1 MKLNSNF
8 ILWLAAIIL
17 AVTPVI
23 VYIIT
28 LNVSGFAESS
38 RDFGIFGD
46 YIGGTVGT
54 IVGIIS
60 IYLLYKTYTSQVLFA
75 RNQAIVEKRQQF
87 ESTFFNLLE
96 RQQSL
101 REQLECKI
109 GEEHFQSFSY
119 LKRMREELSDALAC
133 LNYREEE
140 VTVENKILLKNIV
153 NQLYLDFFIPNVSHL
168 GHYFRHLYHII
179 KYVDES
185 NLQDAK
191 QYVDI
196 LQAQLSNDELYLLAI
211 NGISNYGR
219 RKMLPLMDKYSLLEN
234 FNANDDMLIVK
245 LLSIFYTNT
254 ENKYLMSKSKRIIF
268 IGGVHGVG
276 KSTFVNAVK
285 VKSPSVEGLSFST
298 ILKWENTVQKTVENV
313 AENQNKLLT
322 NLPYFIDMDKNYL
335 LDGHFCLLTSQGDI
349 KRVPIEVFDAINPDM
364 IVLLEES
371 PAVICQRLSK
381 RDTVEYPED
390 LIKTFLF
397 EERMYAKEVADTL
410 GVPIKCCNS
419 ETCNICIDELIQYFY
434 SNNR

>member
-8 ILWLAAIIL
+8 ILWSIAIIL
-17 AVTPVI
+17 AVSPVI
-23 VYIIT
+23 VYCIT
-28 LNVSGFAESS
+28 LSASSFAESS
-38 RDFGIFGD
+38 GDFGIFGD

-75 RNQAIVEKRQQF
+75 RNQAVVERRQQF

-96 RQQSL
+96 QQQRL

-109 GEEHFQSFSY
+109 GEEHFQGFSY
-119 LKRMREELSDALAC
+119 LKRMREELSDALSC
-133 LNYREEE
+133 LNYRMEE
-140 VTVENKILLKNIV
+140 VNVENKILLKNIV
-153 NQLYLDFFIPNVSHL
+153 NQLYLDFFIPNVSHI

-185 NLQDAK
+185 NVQDAK
-191 QYVDI
+191 KYVDI

-219 RKMLPLMDKYSLLEN
+219 RRMLPLMDKYSLLEN

-254 ENKYLMSKSKRIIF
+254 QNKYLMSKSKKIIF

-285 VKSPSVEGLSFST
+285 VKCPSVVGLSCSK
-298 ILKWENTVQKTVENV
+298 ILKWENPVHKVVENV
-313 AENQNKLLT
+313 EENQNKLLA
-322 NLPYFIDMDKNYL
+322 NLPYFIDLDKNYL
-335 LDGHFCLLTSQGDI
+335 LDGHFCLLTERGAI
-349 KRVPIEVFDAINPDM
+349 ERVPMEVFENINPDM

-371 PAVICQRLSK
+371 PAVICQRLSE
-381 RDTVEYPED
+381 RDTMQYSED
-390 LIKTFLF
+390 LIKSFLL
-397 EERMYAKEVADTL
+397 EERMYANEVADTL
-410 GVPIKCCNS
+410 GIPLKCCNS
-419 ETCNICIDELIQYFY
+419 ETRNVCINELIQYVN
-434 SNNR
+434 SNIR

>member
-1 MKLNSNF
+1 MWS
-8 ILWLAAIIL
+8 IVIIL
-17 AVTPVI
+17 AVSPVI
-23 VYIIT
+23 VYCIT
-28 LNVSGFAESS
+28 LSASSFAESS
-38 RDFGIFGD
+38 GDFGIFGD

-75 RNQAIVEKRQQF
+75 RDQAIVEKRQQF
-87 ESTFFNLLE
+87 EFTFFNLLE
-96 RQQSL
+96 QQQSL

-133 LNYREEE
+133 LNYRVEE

-153 NQLYLDFFIPNVSHL
+153 NQQYLDFFIPNVSHL

-179 KYVDES
+179 KYIDKS

-285 VKSPSVEGLSFST
+285 VKCPSVEGLSCST
-298 ILKWENTVQKTVENV
+298 ILKWENPVHKIVENV
-313 AENQNKLLT
+313 EENQNKLLA
-322 NLPYFIDMDKNYL
+322 NIPYFIDMDKNYL
-335 LDGHFCLLTSQGDI
+335 LDGHFCLLTEQGAI
-349 KRVPIEVFDAINPDM
+349 ERVPIEVFENINPDM

-371 PAVICQRLSK
+371 PAVICQRLSE
-381 RDTVEYPED
+381 RDTMMYSEN
-390 LIKTFLF
+390 LIESFLL
-397 EERMYAKEVADTL
+397 EERSYANEVADTL
-410 GVPIKCCNS
+410 GVPLKYCNS
-419 ETCNICIDELIQYFY
+419 ETRNICIDELIQYVN
-434 SNNR
+434 SNIS